1 MNDKQK
7 TFYLTVFQYHNMI
20 DKLFKIFSNHT
31 RSLEILYLLEDIKKA
46 VRLDA
51 NDIELKQIRKF
62 CNKENL
68 HLEVSDFK
76 VVKVIDKG
84 KGAYANIV
92 KKVPINYL
100 EPGLYHIYISK
111 DADKAKFLKLL
122 ENRNDDK
129 AIGELLGY
137 PKCCVDFFMEN
148 REKQQKIQNDY
159 ILPALDNSQGFKFPF
174 YTNYAIRYFDITL
187 LSHFPHSFY
196 CEESINIAKKNLEC
210 IEKYSK
216 ELANKFETMLQGP
229 VLYTENNG
237 VFSFRD
243 YRLNNNILKF
253 NNVLSTENNELLK
266 LLNENK
272 EIEIINRNK
281 IKLNNEIIEDVGFM
295 VFT

>member
-122 ENRNDDK
+122 ENKNDDK

-148 REKQQKIQNDY
+148 MEKQQKIQNDY

-272 EIEIINRNK
+272 EIEIILQDTPRF
-281 IKLNNEIIEDVGFM
+281 LLTFV
-295 VFT
+295 

>member
-1 MNDKQK
+1 
-7 TFYLTVFQYHNMI
+7 MI

-196 CEESINIAKKNLEC
+196 CEESIN
-210 IEKYSK
+210 
-216 ELANKFETMLQGP
+216 
-229 VLYTENNG
+229 
-237 VFSFRD
+237 
-243 YRLNNNILKF
+243 
-253 NNVLSTENNELLK
+253 
-266 LLNENK
+266 
-272 EIEIINRNK
+272 
-281 IKLNNEIIEDVGFM
+281 
-295 VFT
+295 